1 MGGHMRRAP
10 ILDYV
15 AEERLISILSQ
26 ISKQKLRLCNAKELS
41 CMLRLTPLRETI
53 SGQEL
58 LKEDRVDMLARQIQ
72 RKFVLAPDLL
82 NATIVDLNQLELDS
96 LRTLIGEILFID
108 TLEQLEQW
116 ITDHLV
122 AAHG

>member
-1 MGGHMRRAP
+1 
-10 ILDYV
+10 
-15 AEERLISILSQ
+15 
-26 ISKQKLRLCNAKELS
+26 
-41 CMLRLTPLRETI
+41 MLRLTPLRETI

-72 RKFVLAPDLL
+72 RKFALAPDLL
-82 NATIVDLNQLELDS
+82 SATVVELNQLELDS
-96 LRTLIGEILFID
+96 LRMLIGEILFID

>member
-1 MGGHMRRAP
+1 
-10 ILDYV
+10 
-15 AEERLISILSQ
+15 
-26 ISKQKLRLCNAKELS
+26 
-41 CMLRLTPLRETI
+41 MLRLTPLRETI

-72 RKFVLAPDLL
+72 RKFTLAPDLL
-82 NATIVDLNQLELDS
+82 TATIFDLNQLELDS

-116 ITDHLV
+116 ITDHVL
-122 AAHG
+122 ATQG